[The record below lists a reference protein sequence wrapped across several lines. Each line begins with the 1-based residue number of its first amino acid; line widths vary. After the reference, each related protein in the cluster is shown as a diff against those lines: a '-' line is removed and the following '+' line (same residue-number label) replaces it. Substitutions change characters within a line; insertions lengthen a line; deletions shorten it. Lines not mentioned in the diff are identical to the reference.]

1 MTDETSLPV
10 AKAQAPTSPARRRFL
25 SAGLAGASVAAVSL
39 GVSATPAAASESEGE
54 KKKARYQESAH
65 VKKFYATNRY

>member
-1 MTDETSLPV
+1 MSKKNETPEV
-10 AKAQAPTSPARRRFL
+10 ADTSRRNFLRAGLGGVTVAAATAGATIVPAQA
-25 SAGLAGASVAAVSL
+25 
-39 GVSATPAAASESEGE
+39 SENEAE

>member
-1 MTDETSLPV
+1 MSTKTDDKPEAAGHSRRNILRAGLGGATAAAAAAGATIAP
-10 AKAQAPTSPARRRFL
+10 AKA
-25 SAGLAGASVAAVSL
+25 
-39 GVSATPAAASESEGE
+39 SENDSE